1 MKKTN
6 SILAALLLAACCV
19 SAQAKVMESSVATVN
34 GKPILASEY
43 DSYLQSVVEQ
53 YEATAPQVL
62 ERPYAKDIL
71 GKEVLRDLVSKE
83 LVYQAAEEA
92 KITVKDSELDEGLAE
107 IKSRFI
113 VDEKTGKEDQ
123 KKKKKRFTEALKKQG
138 MSLKSYK
145 NKLSKEIASRK
156 FLEQELQ
163 KMIKPV
169 EEADAK
175 ALYDEVQ
182 VVLKN
187 NTKKIKEM
195 EKADPQH
202 LQEVQAIAAKL
213 KQLSAEQVRI
223 GHIYLATTKDMSAAD
238 VAKKAELAKKIKKEL
253 DGGMDFST
261 AVKTYTED
269 KQALTTGGD
278 MILIKG
284 IAPKEIDAKAFS
296 LAVGKVSE
304 PIKTEVGYHLIKV
317 KEKRAARTI
326 SYDEI
331 KNDLGQYIAQTRIL
345 EAQAKFLGD
354 LADKAD
360 IKVTKEFELDKAI
373 AAEQAKK
380 AEAPSKQ
387 EEAKQPQAKQMK

>member
-113 VDEKTGKEDQ
+113 VDEKTGKEDP
-123 KKKKKRFTEALKKQG
+123 KGAEKRFTEALKKQG

-223 GHIYLATTKDMSAAD
+223 GHIYLATTKDMSATDA
-238 VAKKAELAKKIKKEL
+238 AKKAELAKKIKKEL

>member
-1 MKKTN
+1 
-6 SILAALLLAACCV
+6 
-19 SAQAKVMESSVATVN
+19 
-34 GKPILASEY
+34 
-43 DSYLQSVVEQ
+43 
-53 YEATAPQVL
+53 
-62 ERPYAKDIL
+62 
-71 GKEVLRDLVSKE
+71 
-83 LVYQAAEEA
+83 
-92 KITVKDSELDEGLAE
+92 
-107 IKSRFI
+107 
-113 VDEKTGKEDQ
+113 
-123 KKKKKRFTEALKKQG
+123 
-138 MSLKSYK
+138 
-145 NKLSKEIASRK
+145 
-156 FLEQELQ
+156 
-163 KMIKPV
+163 
-169 EEADAK
+169 
-175 ALYDEVQ
+175 
-182 VVLKN
+182 
-187 NTKKIKEM
+187 
-195 EKADPQH
+195 
-202 LQEVQAIAAKL
+202 
-213 KQLSAEQVRI
+213 
-223 GHIYLATTKDMSAAD
+223 
-238 VAKKAELAKKIKKEL
+238 
-253 DGGMDFST
+253 
-261 AVKTYTED
+261 
-269 KQALTTGGD
+269 